1 MVPVAKSLMLDCVTP
16 TALAISACVKPE
28 DVKSAS
34 RRFQS
39 IGQDYG
45 LSHMAMP
52 IHFAYGRCKVR
63 NMATIGERIRDRRK
77 ALKLRQGDLAELI
90 GVDQSTVSDI
100 ERGKGF
106 GADVLMRL
114 SNALRVEPQFVM
126 NGDEGSSKQ
135 IDDRVTM
142 SKDMVKKIGNKGSP
156 ERRGGDVDDNESV
169 LCQHIPTSMT
179 YSAPNLK
186 SAILLMG
193 SLVGALDRRSRRLI
207 GELLKD
213 LADEPDDAEDI
224 ANKASGL
231 ATIQKPISKNKDLNK
246 ALQKRESDPV
256 ETKPARLEH

>member
-1 MVPVAKSLMLDCVTP
+1 MVPTM
-16 TALAISACVKPE
+16 
-28 DVKSAS
+28 
-34 RRFQS
+34 
-39 IGQDYG
+39 G
-45 LSHMAMP
+45 
-52 IHFAYGRCKVR
+52 
-63 NMATIGERIRDRRK
+63 TIGERIRDRRK

-114 SNALRVEPQFVM
+114 SSALRVGPQFVM
-126 NGDEGSSKQ
+126 NGDEGSKEEMGLG
-135 IDDRVTM
+135 VAM
-142 SKDMVKKIGNKGSP
+142 SKDMVKGNVNVEGCQDSP
-156 ERRGGDVDDNESV
+156 EKVSGDMADNESA
-169 LCQHIPTSMT
+169 LCQPIPTSMT

-186 SAILLMG
+186 SCILLMG

-213 LADEPDDAEDI
+213 LAEEPDDAEDI

-246 ALQKRESDPV
+246 VMRGRRDPV
-256 ETKPARLEH
+256 ETKPAKLEH

>member
-1 MVPVAKSLMLDCVTP
+1 MLDCVTP
-16 TALAISACVKPE
+16 TADAISACVRPAE
-28 DVKSAS
+28 VKSAS

-45 LSHMAMP
+45 SSHMAIP
-52 IHFAYGRCKVR
+52 IHFAYDGCKVR

-106 GADVLMRL
+106 GADVLMKL
-114 SNALRVEPQFVM
+114 SKALGVEPEFVM
-126 NGDEGSSKQ
+126 NGDEGSNRQ
-135 IDDRVTM
+135 IHDSVPPSGRV
-142 SKDMVKKIGNKGSP
+142 VKKGVDEGITD
-156 ERRGGDVDDNESV
+156 EMEGDSADNVSAR
-169 LCQHIPTSMT
+169 CQPIPTSMT

-186 SAILLMG
+186 HAILLMG

-213 LADEPDDAEDI
+213 LADDPDDAEDI
-224 ANKASGL
+224 AEKASGL
-231 ATIQKPISKNKDLNK
+231 ATIQKSISKNKDLNR
-246 ALQKRESDPV
+246 ALRSRERDPV
-256 ETKPARLEH
+256 ETKPAKLEH

>member
-1 MVPVAKSLMLDCVTP
+1 MRP
-16 TALAISACVKPE
+16 
-28 DVKSAS
+28 
-34 RRFQS
+34 
-39 IGQDYG
+39 DYG
-45 LSHMAMP
+45 ETHMAIP
-52 IHFAYGRCKVR
+52 IHFVYGRCMVPT
-63 NMATIGERIRDRRK
+63 MATIGERIRDRRK
-77 ALKLRQGDLAELI
+77 ALKLRQGDLAERI

-114 SNALRVEPQFVM
+114 SNALNVDPQFVM
-126 NGDEGSSKQ
+126 NGEEGSKGK
-135 IDDRVTM
+135 IDDSVTM
-142 SKDMVKKIGNKGSP
+142 SKDIVKKIGNQGSP
-156 ERRGGDVDDNESV
+156 EGRGGDVADNESV

-186 SAILLMG
+186 SCILLMG

-231 ATIQKPISKNKDLNK
+231 ATLQKPISKNKDLNK
-246 ALQKRESDPV
+246 GMRGRKDDPV
-256 ETKPARLEH
+256 ETKPAPLEH